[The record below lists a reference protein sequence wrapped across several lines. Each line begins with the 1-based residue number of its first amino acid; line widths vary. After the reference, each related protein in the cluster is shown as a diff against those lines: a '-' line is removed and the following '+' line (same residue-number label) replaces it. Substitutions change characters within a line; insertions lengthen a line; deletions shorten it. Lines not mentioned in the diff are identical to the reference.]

1 MDVNILITYIIVA
14 FLCFASLLLFI
25 RHAHRFGLSD
35 QPNHRSSHDYIVV
48 RGGGVVFG
56 LSWFISCAYND
67 SLFSIFN
74 LGLLIL
80 MIIGLLDDV
89 RGLSSFIRLFF
100 QFVSVI
106 LLICYFDLFQTY
118 GPFWT
123 VLIILLITY
132 LINVFNFM
140 DGINGILGLYSITIL
155 FYLLHYGFSV
165 QEFSYIVLLISVLSF
180 LFFNLRLKAQVFSGD
195 IGSLSISYLLVGGLV
210 RSIIE
215 SDIETNGFQF
225 MILLIIPV
233 SIFFM
238 DSFSTIIHRLWLRE
252 NILLSHRFHLYQIL
266 TPRYISFQPIVSFIY
281 AIVQLFV
288 IFLFKE
294 TLDVMILILF
304 LIALFFIFLF
314 ARLVMLR
321 KIILQTGR

>member
-1 MDVNILITYIIVA
+1 MEVNLIVTYIIVA
-14 FLCFASLLLFI
+14 FLCFASLHLFI
-25 RHAHRFGLSD
+25 KYAHRFGLSD
-35 QPNHRSSHDYIVV
+35 QPNHRSSHDYTVV
-48 RGGGVVFG
+48 RGGGIVFG
-56 LSWFISCAYND
+56 LGWLLACAFQD

-74 LGLLIL
+74 LGLLLL
-80 MIIGLLDDV
+80 MIIGFLDDIK
-89 RGLSSFIRLFF
+89 GLSRLIRLFF

-106 LLICYFDLFQTY
+106 LLTCYFDLFQTY

-123 VLIILLITY
+123 VLIVTLISY

-155 FYLLHYGFSV
+155 YFLLHYGFSAH
-165 QEFSYIVLLISVLSF
+165 EFAYVVLLISVLTF
-180 LFFNLRLKAQVFSGD
+180 LFFNLRIKARVFSGD
-195 IGSLSISYLLVGGLV
+195 VGSLSISYLLIGGLV
-210 RSIIE
+210 KSIIE

-266 TPRYISFQPIVSFIY
+266 TPRFISSQPIVSFVYAFMQLLVIY
-281 AIVQLFV
+281 LFN
-288 IFLFKE
+288 E
-294 TLDVMILILF
+294 TSDVLILF
-304 LIALFFIFLF
+304 LFLIFLFFIFIF
-314 ARLVMLR
+314 TRLVMLR
-321 KIILQTGR
+321 KINLQTGR